1 MTTKIGY
8 NGQLE
13 DMITKCNH
21 CQMIRIIEVKLRK
34 MRLGK
39 ALGPNGIEVW
49 KCLGDKGLKWLI
61 IY

>member
-1 MTTKIGY
+1 
-8 NGQLE
+8 
-13 DMITKCNH
+13 
-21 CQMIRIIEVKLRK
+21 MIRIIEVKLRK